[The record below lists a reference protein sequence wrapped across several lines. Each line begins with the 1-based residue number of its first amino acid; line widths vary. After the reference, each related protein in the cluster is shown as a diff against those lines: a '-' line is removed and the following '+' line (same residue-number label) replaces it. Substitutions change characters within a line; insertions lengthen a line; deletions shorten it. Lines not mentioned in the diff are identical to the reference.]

1 MKKIII
7 TLILGI
13 FLLSLVSATAGT
25 GGTVTYYDNAGT
37 NMTVHTFT
45 SDGTFTVTEAGD
57 ISVLVVAGGGSGGTQ
72 GTTATSTG
80 SGAGGAGGLLYNNSY
95 SVSSGGNSVTVG
107 AGGIAL
113 STGSTGQGLNGGNSI
128 FGTITATGGG
138 GGGYRRAVGKN
149 GGSGGGGGY
158 NLDGGTGVSGQGYDG
173 GDGSTDYG
181 GPGGG
186 GANEVGAA
194 SSGNNG
200 GNGGDGKDYSSTFGT
215 VGGDSGW
222 FAGGGGGGSRDS
234 GTKGIGG
241 DGGGGDGG
249 DNTDGSSATANT
261 GGGGGGSGDGGHKGG
276 NGGSGIVIISYESED
291 QPIYCTFSGY
301 VKDEDGAAL
310 VGANVTVWNQYDV
323 SEHYS
328 NTTIAGGLWSLNITN
343 STNTYMIGGY
353 YNNSLTGKL
362 KPYISGT
369 CSDVDY
375 TVSNLSLCSSYTP
388 PTYNSINFSLGTS
401 DACAVDYYDLNIT
414 SPTIDNP
421 VSVSSGDNITILFN
435 VTSNGD
441 QVISGVTMEN
451 VTIGGSSAT
460 ILTGGVGGLYSIFYE
475 DFEDG
480 WVNSV
485 QNTAAIGDCSQIGDF
500 NACNNNGDD
509 YEFGS
514 SSDTSPDASHTGSRG
529 FIAEDWDGGT
539 EASTN
544 GIWYTFNPS
553 TSCNG
558 GECDY
563 IEVDFWFWEFGVD
576 AGESCWVTEQDVS
589 EAGTPSALETMVPS
603 IDSYTNYIVNVSSGL
618 LDSNN
623 ISIRIMCDMD
633 NGADDAFF
641 DDFNISGFSSGTPQQ
656 FAFIAGEGW
665 QVNVT
670 VPTFESGLKDL
681 YLNATYSGN
690 TYNETEINATDY
702 GAADTCTCPGDGNNW
717 EIDLE
722 DYCVISD
729 VCDLGTGNVTFI
741 NTGNITFNNELTACG
756 IGVLPANQKGY
767 LGSSS
772 KVNLG
777 GSC

>member
-1 MKKIII
+1 M
-7 TLILGI
+7 
-13 FLLSLVSATAGT
+13 ATVKA
-25 GGTVTYYDNAGT
+25 
-37 NMTVHTFT
+37 
-45 SDGTFTVTEAGD
+45 
-57 ISVLVVAGGGSGGTQ
+57 LVVAGGGSGG
-72 GTTATSTG
+72 
-80 SGAGGAGGLLYNNSY
+80 SGRGGGGGGAGGLLYDADHTVTEQAYSITVGTGGAAVSASRGNNGED
-95 SVSSGGNSVTVG
+95 SVFSTMTSIGGGCGGMDTTRAGNS
-107 AGGIAL
+107 
-113 STGSTGQGLNGGNSI
+113 
-128 FGTITATGGG
+128 
-138 GGGYRRAVGKN
+138 
-149 GGSGGGGGY
+149 GGSGGGSRHNSNALGGA
-158 NLDGGTGVSGQGYDG
+158 GTTGQGNSGGIGNKLGYVGGAGGGAAVAGTDGTTSDSSAYG
-173 GDGSTDYG
+173 GDGLSY
-181 GPGGG
+181 
-186 GANEVGAA
+186 
-194 SSGNNG
+194 SING
-200 GNGGDGKDYSSTFGT
+200 SATYY
-215 VGGDSGW
+215 
-222 FAGGGGGGSRDS
+222 AGGGGGGGTDNRVNRTGS
-234 GTKGIGG
+234 GGL
-241 DGGGGDGG
+241 GGGGI
-249 DNTDGSSATANT
+249 GSEDTEAAQSGNVNT
-261 GGGGGGSGDGGHKGG
+261 GGGGGGGGSTTSIMGG

-690 TYNETEINATDY
+690 TYNETEINATNY
-702 GAADTCTCPGDGNNW
+702 GAADTCSCPGLATNW